1 MALRGIL
8 PATILAIALST
19 LTACDSA
26 EQRAEK
32 YYQSGVAYLQAGDVD
47 RALVEFRNVF
57 KLNGRHKEARLAYA
71 KAERDR
77 GNLREAYSQ
86 YLRLIEQYPDNLDG
100 QIALAQLAAQG
111 GNWPEA
117 EQHVGAALALSP
129 DDPSAKAVRAVIDY
143 GKASEKSDTAAMS
156 TAAAEARKLI
166 DEDGSDILLRRV
178 VIDDLLR
185 AQNYDEALG
194 QIDAAIALAPNDPTL
209 YATRLSVFAAREDA
223 AGVEAGLKDMVER
236 FPDDPGIG
244 DALIRWY
251 VSRNEI
257 DKAEAYMR
265 AKVAKSGSQD
275 DELALVQFMARFRGV
290 PQAIAELDT
299 TIQRDPRPIYRSARA
314 AFQFDAGQR
323 DQAIADMQKI
333 VDTAPAGEETR
344 KIKVALARMK
354 AASGDMVGARALV
367 EEVISEDSGQIDALK
382 LKAGWLILSDDVGD
396 AINVLRRALDNNPRD
411 ASVMTLMAQA
421 YERDGNRDLMREMLS
436 LAADASNHAPEESL
450 RYAQFLMGEGK
461 NLPAE
466 GVLIDALRLSPGNAA
481 LLVQLGQLYVN
492 MKDWGRTNAVADEL
506 DRLAQ
511 PETVTAA
518 AGLRAAALEGQQ
530 KTGEAID
537 YLEGV
542 AASGTGGL
550 APKIAI
556 IRSHLAN
563 GDGQKAL
570 AYAQELLA
578 ENPGD
583 PSLRFIDASVRS
595 TVGDLAGA
603 ETELRALVAE
613 DKTRSQ
619 AWLALY
625 RLLATQ
631 PGRGGEAGQV
641 IEQAVQ
647 ALPEDDELAWAKAG
661 QLERGGDIEGAI
673 AVYEKLYEGNSA
685 NAIVANNLASLLSNY
700 RQDPESLS
708 RAELIA
714 RRLRGSNVGAY
725 QDTYGWIAYQRGNYQ
740 EAATELS
747 KAVDNLPEDPSVRY
761 HLAMTLLSLGNKS
774 AALSAFQKVVS
785 MQPKDDTRAFFAES
799 KTKAEA
805 LVAEGVKPAE

>member
-1 MALRGIL
+1 MALRGVL
-8 PATILAIALST
+8 SATILAIALST

-32 YYQSGVAYLQAGDVD
+32 YYQSGIAYLEAGDVD

-77 GNLREAYSQ
+77 GNMREAYSQ
-86 YLRLIEQYPDNLDG
+86 YLRLIEQYPDNLEG
-100 QIALAQLAAQG
+100 QIALAQLATQG

-117 EQHVGAALALSP
+117 EQHVSAALALSP
-129 DDPSAKAVRAVIDY
+129 DDPSARAVRAVIDY
-143 GKASEKSDTAAMS
+143 GKASEKSDIAAMS
-156 TAAAEARKLI
+156 AAADQARKLVA
-166 DEDGSDILLRRV
+166 ENGTDILLRRV

-185 AQNYDEALG
+185 AQRFDEALE
-194 QIDAAIALAPNDPTL
+194 QIDAAIAQAPKDPTL
-209 YATRLSVFAAREDA
+209 YATRLSVFAARQDA
-223 AGVEAGLKDMVER
+223 AGVEAGLKDMVAR
-236 FPDDPGIG
+236 FPDDPAMSE
-244 DALIRWY
+244 ALIRWY

-257 DKAEAYMR
+257 DKAEAHMR
-265 AKVAKSGSQD
+265 EKVVQSGDQNA
-275 DELALVQFMARFRGV
+275 ELSLVQFIARFRGV
-290 PQAIAELDT
+290 PQAIAELDAV
-299 TIQRDPRPIYRSARA
+299 IQRDPRPIYRSARS
-314 AFQFDAGQR
+314 AFLYDAGQHE
-323 DQAIADMQKI
+323 QAIAELQQI
-333 VDTAPAGEETR
+333 VDSAPAGDETR

-354 AASGDMVGARALV
+354 AASDDMVGARALV
-367 EEVISEDSGQIDALK
+367 EQVLSEDSGQIDALK
-382 LKAGWLILSDDVGD
+382 LKARWLILSDDVGD

-411 ASVMTLMAQA
+411 ASVMTLMAEA

-436 LAADASNHAPEESL
+436 LASDTSNHAPDESL
-450 RYAQFLMGEGK
+450 RYAQFLMGEDK
-461 NLPAE
+461 LLPAE
-466 GVLIDALRLSPGNAA
+466 GVLIDALRLSPGNAV
-481 LLVQLGQLYVN
+481 LLVQLGDLYVR
-492 MKDWGRTNAVADEL
+492 MKDWGRTLAVADEL
-506 DRLAQ
+506 DRLDQ

-537 YLEGV
+537 YLEGL

-563 GDGQKAL
+563 GDGAKAL
-570 AYAQELLA
+570 AYSQQLLS
-578 ENPGD
+578 ENPQD
-583 PSLRFIDASVRS
+583 ASLRFIDASVRS

-613 DKTRSQ
+613 DKTRAK

-641 IEQAVQ
+641 IDEALQAV
-647 ALPEDDELAWAKAG
+647 PDDGELQWAKAG
-661 QLERGGDIEGAI
+661 HLERGGDIEGAI
-673 AVYEKLYEGNSA
+673 AIYESLYAKNSA

-708 RAELIA
+708 RAEVIA
-714 RRLRGSNVGAY
+714 RRLRGSDVGPY
-725 QDTYGWIAYQRGNYQ
+725 QDTYGWIAYQRGNYK
-740 EAATELS
+740 EAVVELT
-747 KAVDNLPEDPSVRY
+747 KAAANLPDDPAVRY
-761 HLAMTLLSLGNKS
+761 HLAMAQFSLGNKS
-774 AALSAFQKVVS
+774 EALAGFLKVVA
-785 MQPKDDTRAFFAES
+785 MQPAGDSRAFFAES

-805 LVAEGVKPAE
+805 LAAEGVKAAD